1 MLTPEQPQHSCER
14 ATRECQ
20 STPPSSPPGTL
31 CQPQLLS
38 RRRKSGKESL
48 RSRFNKYAVA
58 GRPLGPEREPDKM
71 ALFVELQR
79 RGFGLMYR
87 FVGSGEGEGGGR
99 CCCDAVRTRE
109 DAAVQGPCV

>member
-1 MLTPEQPQHSCER
+1 MH
-14 ATRECQ
+14 
-20 STPPSSPPGTL
+20 
-31 CQPQLLS
+31 QPQLLS

-87 FVGSGEGEGGGR
+87 FVWSGEGEGGS
-99 CCCDAVRTRE
+99 CCCNAVRARE
-109 DAAVQGPCV
+109 DAVGQGASVWCRGFPPCYSLT